1 MLAVVVVVLEDL
13 TSIHLMKIV
22 NHWMIE
28 CHVNS
33 VAVNSTKQLLQDI
46 FQFVNK
52 NIKLI

>member
-33 VAVNSTKQLLQDI
+33 VAANSMKQLLQGI
-46 FQFVNK
+46 SQFVNK
-52 NIKLI
+52 NIKPI